1 MKHYFAVLA
10 TTLVISATQHTW
22 AASTVDLSVKG
33 TITPLACT
41 PILSNNGLVDYGK
54 ISRQDLSVD
63 KRTRLRDQTL
73 DLNIQCNA
81 PARFALLM
89 RDNRDGSAI
98 VNSEIYYGLNHDN
111 SQNKIGLY
119 SLNFD
124 PASTVV
130 DDLTQ
135 VYRTDSTTGGVA
147 WSSSNSRPIPIGAK
161 SYLGF
166 TDVAGS
172 SVGPIAIQNLTSRV
186 IVETII
192 APTSELD
199 LSTEVQLDGSAT
211 LDVVYL

>member
-1 MKHYFAVLA
+1 MTKIPHALTMALIVL
-10 TTLVISATQHTW
+10 TSPLTF
-22 AASTVDLSVKG
+22 AASSADLTVTGL
-33 TITPLACT
+33 ITPLACT
-41 PILSNNGLVDYGK
+41 PMLSNSGLVDYGK

-98 VNSEIYYGLNHDN
+98 VNSEIYYGLNHDH
-111 SQNKIGLY
+111 SHNKIGLY

-135 VYRTDSTTGGVA
+135 VYRTDSTTGGKA
-147 WSSSNSRPIPIGAK
+147 WSSSNSRVIAIGSR

-166 TDVAGS
+166 TDIAGS
-172 SVGPIAIQNLTSRV
+172 NAGPIPIRNLTSRV
-186 IVETII
+186 TVETVI

-199 LSTEVQLDGSAT
+199 LSTEVPLDGSAT

>member
-1 MKHYFAVLA
+1 MNKYFTALSATLLFSTAHHALA
-10 TTLVISATQHTW
+10 TSA
-22 AASTVDLSVKG
+22 VDLSVKG

-41 PILSNNGLVDYGK
+41 PMLSNSGLVDYGK

-98 VNSEIYYGLNHDN
+98 VNSEIYYGLNHDHGD
-111 SQNKIGLY
+111 NKIGLY

-135 VYRTDSTTGGVA
+135 VYRTDSTTGGKA
-147 WSSSNSRPIPIGAK
+147 WSSSNSQAIPIGSR

-166 TDVAGS
+166 TDSAGS
-172 SVGPIAIQNLTSRV
+172 SAGPIAIRNLTSRV
-186 IVETII
+186 TVETVI

-199 LSTEVQLDGSAT
+199 LSTEVLLDGSAT

>member
-1 MKHYFAVLA
+1 MKKTPHALVMAFIALTSPLTFA
-10 TTLVISATQHTW
+10 TS
-22 AASTVDLSVKG
+22 STDLTVTG
-33 TITPLACT
+33 LITPNTCT
-41 PILSNNGLVDYGK
+41 PNLSNGGIVDHGK

-81 PARFALLM
+81 PVRFALLM

-98 VNSEIYYGLNHDN
+98 VNSEIYYGLNHDHSN
-111 SQNKIGLY
+111 NKIGLY
-119 SLNFD
+119 SLIFD

-130 DDLTQ
+130 DDLPQ
-135 VYRTDSTTGGVA
+135 VFRTDSTTGGVG

-172 SVGPIAIQNLTSRV
+172 SAGPIAIQNLTSRV
-186 IVETII
+186 VVETII
-192 APTSELD
+192 SPTSELD